1 MINQEFAETGQCL
14 NRNVIKIDS
23 SKVGNKTT
31 FYHWLTMVW
40 SRTTIFNQR
49 YRYLTKR
56 TDVKTGKLSHSDIIV
71 TKINPIEKVDFTVL
85 MSLKP
90 SGHGLT

>member
-40 SRTTIFNQR
+40 STTILNQR
-49 YRYLTKR
+49 YRYLTEI

-71 TKINPIEKVDFTVL
+71 TKINPNEKSFK
-85 MSLKP
+85 SLSYSFGDSKTL
-90 SGHGLT
+90 G